1 MPVPVPSFPAGLPLL
16 ALDRII
22 ANRPEI
28 LSQVAVHDTPLARVA
43 SDHLPIKAF
52 VDPAMAALPVRA
64 PELMLVPAEAAS
76 SRKPAAQDKEAPL
89 PLPAL
94 SSGKG
99 RRGSNR
105 ELVRKAGDQLKRAV
119 KRTLRRPDT
128 PPR

>member
-1 MPVPVPSFPAGLPLL
+1 ML

-28 LSQVAVHDTPLARVA
+28 LSEVAVHDTPLARIA

-52 VDPAMAALPVRA
+52 VDPTMAALPVRS
-64 PELMLVPAEAAS
+64 PELMLVPAEPTSSATAAS
-76 SRKPAAQDKEAPL
+76 RDKEAPL
-89 PLPAL
+89 PLAAL
-94 SSGKG
+94 ASGKG

-128 PPR
+128 PTR